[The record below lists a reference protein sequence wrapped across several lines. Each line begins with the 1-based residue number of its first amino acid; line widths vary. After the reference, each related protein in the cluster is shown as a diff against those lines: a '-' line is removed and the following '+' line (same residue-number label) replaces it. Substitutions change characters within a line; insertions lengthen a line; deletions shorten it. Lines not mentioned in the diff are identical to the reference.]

1 MNINRNIINIACWSI
16 GQHAI
21 KNMLPAIAQ
30 CKDVNLSGI
39 YTRNKV
45 RYLEQC
51 KLYNCELYIEETDLL
66 NDSSIDAVYLSSPTG
81 VHAEQISKCLDAGKS
96 VLVEKT
102 ALPSLRETSELI
114 AKAEEKG
121 LVIMEAFMYRF
132 HKQFQH
138 LKELLDSKKYGEV
151 IKLDCEFGFPHLN
164 KDDIRYNK
172 HLCGGALYDA
182 GAYTLSA
189 ARNLL
194 GNKGNIVWSK
204 MIQPNEFEV
213 DILGYAAFVSKNKV
227 ANCVWGFGSS
237 YSNKIRIWCEG
248 AHILCDRAFSKTPD
262 YSATIVIE
270 QNGSAVDTILI
281 GCDNHFVNML
291 TYFNQQVLLKS
302 EQTENNELLTQAQVI
317 DKVKFLGGNDD

>member
-30 CKDVNLSGI
+30 SKQVNLSGI
-39 YTRNKV
+39 YTRNNI
-45 RYLEQC
+45 RAEEQSD
-51 KLYNCELYIEETDLL
+51 LYNCLQYKDEAELLIDPY
-66 NDSSIDAVYLSSPTG
+66 IDAVYLSSPTG
-81 VHAEQISKCLDAGKS
+81 VHAEQITRCLNAGKS

-102 ALPSLRETSELI
+102 ALPSLKETSELI

-138 LKELLDSKKYGEV
+138 LKKLLDSKKYGEV

-182 GAYTLSA
+182 GAYTISA

-194 GNKGNIVWSK
+194 GDKGDVVWSK
-204 MIQPNEFEV
+204 MIEPNEFEV
-213 DILGYAAFVSKNKV
+213 DILGYATLVSQNKV

-237 YSNKIRIWCEG
+237 YSNKIRVWCEG

-270 QNGSAVDTILI
+270 QNGSVVDTISI

-291 TYFNQQVLLKS
+291 SYFAQQVMGGGTGNENS
-302 EQTENNELLTQAQVI
+302 EMVAQAQVI
-317 DKVKFLGGNDD
+317 DKVIKLGS